1 MKKEDCFYVGTIVGK
16 YSFKGELLIKTDSDT
31 PEDYT
36 TLESIF
42 VELNTGLVPF
52 FMEKCQLH
60 KSSLLRIKFD
70 QVNNEREAESLL
82 KKEVY
87 LPLSMLPPLEGIKFY
102 YHEVIGFEIVE
113 NKQTLG
119 TISNILDQGVQALF
133 EIKKEDGNLS
143 LIPIHDD
150 FILEVNRES
159 KNICVQL
166 PDGLLD
172 LWPLSH

>member
-16 YSFKGELLIKTDSDT
+16 YSFMGALLIKTDSDS

-52 FMEKCQLH
+52 FIEKCQLH
-60 KSSLLRIKFD
+60 KSALLRIKFD
-70 QVNNEREAESLL
+70 QVNNEQEAESLI

-87 LPLSMLPPLEGIKFY
+87 LPLSMLPPLEGTKFY
-102 YHEVIGFEIVE
+102 YHEVIGFEILE
-113 NKQTLG
+113 NDQPVG
-119 TISNILDQGVQALF
+119 TVIKILDQGVQALF
-133 EIKKEDGNLS
+133 EIKKEDGATS

-150 FILEVNRES
+150 FILEVNRDC
-159 KNICVQL
+159 KNIHVQL

-172 LWPLSH
+172 L

>member
-16 YSFKGELLIKTDSDT
+16 YSFKGALLIKTDSYS

-52 FMEKCQLH
+52 FIEKCQLH
-60 KSSLLRIKFD
+60 KSALLRIKFD
-70 QVNNEREAESLL
+70 QVNNEQEAESLI

-87 LPLSMLPPLEGIKFY
+87 LPLNMLPPLEGTKFY
-102 YHEVIGFEIVE
+102 YHEVIGFEILE
-113 NKQTLG
+113 NDQPVG
-119 TISNILDQGVQALF
+119 TVIKILDQGVQALF
-133 EIKKEDGNLS
+133 EIKKEDGTSS

-150 FILEVNRES
+150 FILEVNRDS
-159 KNICVQL
+159 KRIHVQL
-166 PDGLLD
+166 PEGLLD
-172 LWPLSH
+172 L

>member
-16 YSFKGELLIKTDSDT
+16 YSFKGALLIKTDSYS

-52 FMEKCQLH
+52 FIEKCQLH
-60 KSSLLRIKFD
+60 KSALLRIKFD
-70 QVNNEREAESLL
+70 QVNNEQEAESLI

-87 LPLSMLPPLEGIKFY
+87 LPLNMLHPLEGTKFY
-102 YHEVIGFEIVE
+102 YHEVIGFEILE
-113 NKQTLG
+113 NDQPVG
-119 TISNILDQGVQALF
+119 TVIKILDQGLQALF
-133 EIKKEDGNLS
+133 EIKKEDGTLS

-150 FILEVNRES
+150 FILEVNRDS
-159 KNICVQL
+159 KRIHVQL
-166 PDGLLD
+166 PEGLLD
-172 LWPLSH
+172 L